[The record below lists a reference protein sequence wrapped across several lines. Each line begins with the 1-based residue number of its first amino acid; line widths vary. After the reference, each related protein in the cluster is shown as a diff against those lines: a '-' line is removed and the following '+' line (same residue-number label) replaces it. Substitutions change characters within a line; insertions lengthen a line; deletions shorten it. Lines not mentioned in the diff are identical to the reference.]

1 MLCSWDT
8 SGKPP
13 HELQKD
19 EVAQTC
25 KKHQSEH
32 WKFPQQM
39 MTLKNKLTVFLSII
53 VRFKIIFQKWRCSE
67 VSSALI
73 FQIKNN
79 FLALGSKNETQ
90 QL

>member
-1 MLCSWDT
+1 MLCLWDT

-39 MTLKNKLTVFLSII
+39 RTLKNKLTHW
-53 VRFKIIFQKWRCSE
+53 FQNE
-67 VSSALI
+67 Y
-73 FQIKNN
+73 NP
-79 FLALGSKNETQ
+79 LGSKNVYFWT
-90 QL
+90 LYVLVNYNKTN